1 VKKIN
6 DGKCKLI
13 FLLCIIFFVE
23 FLNYFDQVQMS
34 SQSKESTGTCGV
46 CCENFTE
53 KRRKRICCAA
63 CDYEACNV
71 CYKTFMTSEGVSRP
85 KCMQCNTEWTGQFL
99 KQNFSDAFIKG
110 DLRKHTSTIL
120 LQQQIAMLPAT
131 QPAVERQIV
140 YEDLANEVKDINRQ
154 IRELVQRKNTINT
167 ELHRI
172 RRNQNANGNGDGDDN
187 NAALDG
193 SGRSLFQH
201 KCCDPECRGFVSSA
215 WKCGTCAKFS
225 CAHCHEVK
233 GATSTEVGQHVCNSD
248 NVETVRLLRTDTK
261 PCPSCGVYIQKTEG
275 CDQMFCI
282 SCKQLWSWKTG
293 RIEERGHNPHY
304 LEWMRQRGSVGGG
317 GGGGMARDP
326 LDIEC
331 GREVNWQIT
340 TIIERE
346 CRILTAVCT
355 RSVMSWTNSLIH
367 VRNHEIPAM
376 QRAMEVQGDL
386 QVLRVQYMRK
396 KITDDHFRKR
406 IFQIQRDANVN
417 RQILDLLIAVQNA
430 GTDIV
435 FRILDTFQNQKNTSL
450 IQLYIQSNVNEF
462 AELKKWANQSIAD
475 IYSENSKTIQ
485 KRFNRAESFALT
497 RP

>member
-1 VKKIN
+1 
-6 DGKCKLI
+6 
-13 FLLCIIFFVE
+13 
-23 FLNYFDQVQMS
+23 
-34 SQSKESTGTCGV
+34 
-46 CCENFTE
+46 
-53 KRRKRICCAA
+53 
-63 CDYEACNV
+63 
-71 CYKTFMTSEGVSRP
+71 
-85 KCMQCNTEWTGQFL
+85 MQCNTEWTGQFL
-99 KQNFSDAFIKG
+99 KQNFSDAFIRG
-110 DLRKHTSTIL
+110 DLRKHTTNIL
-120 LQQQIAMLPAT
+120 LQQQVAMLPAT
-131 QPAVERQIV
+131 QPAVEQQII
-140 YEDLANEVKDINRQ
+140 YEQYASEVKDINRQ
-154 IRELVQRKNTINT
+154 IRELVQRKNIINS

-172 RRNQNANGNGDGDDN
+172 RRAQNGNGNDGNDGNDN
-187 NAALDG
+187 VDE

-225 CAHCHEVK
+225 CAHCHELK
-233 GATSTEVGQHVCNSD
+233 GATSTEVEQHVCNSD

-261 PCPSCGVYIQKTEG
+261 PCPSCGIYIQKTEG

-317 GGGGMARDP
+317 GGGMARNP

-331 GREVNWQIT
+331 GREVNWQVT
-340 TIIERE
+340 GTMERAF
-346 CRILTAVCT
+346 RNLTCT
-355 RSVMSWTNSLIH
+355 HAHIAICSRSAMSWTNSLIH
-367 VRNHEIPAM
+367 VRHHEIPVM

-386 QVLRVQYMRK
+386 QELRVQYMRK

-406 IFQIQRDANVN
+406 IFQIQRDANVS

-435 FRILDTFQNQKNTSL
+435 FRILDTFQNQKNASL
-450 IQLYIQSNVNEF
+450 IQSDIQSNLNEF
-462 AELKKWANQSIAD
+462 VELKKWANQSIAD

-485 KRFNRAESFALT
+485 KRFNRVDSFMLT
-497 RP
+497 PRL

>member
-1 VKKIN
+1 
-6 DGKCKLI
+6 
-13 FLLCIIFFVE
+13 
-23 FLNYFDQVQMS
+23 
-34 SQSKESTGTCGV
+34 
-46 CCENFTE
+46 
-53 KRRKRICCAA
+53 
-63 CDYEACNV
+63 
-71 CYKTFMTSEGVSRP
+71 
-85 KCMQCNTEWTGQFL
+85 MQCNTEWTGQFL

-110 DLRKHTSTIL
+110 DLRKHTSSIL
-120 LQQQIAMLPAT
+120 LQQQVAMLPAT
-131 QPAVERQIV
+131 QPAVEQQII
-140 YEDLANEVKDINRQ
+140 YEQYASEVKDINRQ
-154 IRELVQRKNTINT
+154 IRELVQRKNIING
-167 ELHRI
+167 ELNRM
-172 RRNQNANGNGDGDDN
+172 RRAQNANGNENDNVDGT
-187 NAALDG
+187 G
-193 SGRSLFQH
+193 PSLFQH

-233 GATSTEVGQHVCNSD
+233 GATHTEVGQHVCNSD

-261 PCPSCGVYIQKTEG
+261 PCPSCGIYIQKTEG

-317 GGGGMARDP
+317 GMARNP

-331 GREVNWQIT
+331 GREVNWQVTGIM
-340 TIIERE
+340 ERAF
-346 CRILTAVCT
+346 RDLSFNHTVPYS
-355 RSVMSWTNSLIH
+355 RSIMNWTNSLIH
-367 VRNHEIPAM
+367 VRHHEIPAM

-386 QVLRVQYMRK
+386 QELRVQYMRK

-435 FRILDTFQNQKNTSL
+435 FRILDTLKNQKNTSL
-450 IQLYIQSNVNEF
+450 IQSYIESIVYEF
-462 AELKKWANQSIAD
+462 VELKKWANQSIAD

-485 KRFNRAESFALT
+485 KRFNRDDSFVLT

>member
-1 VKKIN
+1 
-6 DGKCKLI
+6 
-13 FLLCIIFFVE
+13 
-23 FLNYFDQVQMS
+23 MS
-34 SQSKESTGTCGV
+34 SQSTGTCGV
-46 CCENFTE
+46 CCEKFTE
-53 KRRKRICCAA
+53 KRRKRIGCAA

-71 CYKTFMTSEGVSRP
+71 CYKTFITSEGVSRP

-120 LQQQIAMLPAT
+120 LQQQVAMLPAT

-140 YEDLANEVKDINRQ
+140 YEDLTNEIKDINRH
-154 IRELVQRKNTINT
+154 IRELVQRKNAINA

-172 RRNQNANGNGDGDDN
+172 RRGEQNAAVDD
-187 NAALDG
+187 A
-193 SGRSLFQH
+193 SGGQSLFQH

-233 GATSTEVGQHVCNSD
+233 GATYTEVGQHVCNPD

-261 PCPSCGVYIQKTEG
+261 PCPSCGIYIQKTEG

-293 RIEERGHNPHY
+293 KIEERGHNPHY
-304 LEWMRQRGSVGGG
+304 LEWMRQRGSGGGVGGG
-317 GGGGMARDP
+317 AMARDP
-326 LDIEC
+326 LDIQC
-331 GREVNWQIT
+331 GREVNWQVTGIM
-340 TIIERE
+340 ERAFRDLGLNHTAPY
-346 CRILTAVCT
+346 CRSAA
-355 RSVMSWTNSLIH
+355 MNWTNSLIH
-367 VRNHEIPAM
+367 VRHHEIPAM
-376 QRAMEVQGDL
+376 QRAMEVQGHL
-386 QVLRVQYMRK
+386 QELRVQYMRK

-417 RQILDLLIAVQNA
+417 RQILDLLVAVQNA

-435 FRILDTFQNQKNTSL
+435 FRILDTFQNEKNKSL
-450 IQLYIQSNVNEF
+450 IQSYIESIVNEF
-462 AELKKWANQSIAD
+462 VELKKWANQSIAD

-485 KRFNRAESFALT
+485 KRFNRDDSFILT